1 MKTYSIVIPVFR
13 GTKSV
18 SKIVSEIVNMDI
30 NVIEIILVFDNG
42 NASSWEEIKKI
53 KNSSSLI
60 VGLKLSRNFGQHN
73 ATLCGF
79 NYCNSDFVI
88 TLDEDLQH
96 NPKYIINLIEHQD
109 LFNSDIVYG
118 NYVFRNHNF
127 LRNFLSSIF
136 NKFLGFTVNNLYKKY
151 SSFRLVKT
159 TIAKEL
165 LNYNNSYIFIDGYF
179 SWITSNISSIDIRHE
194 KGFTPKS
201 SYTFFKLLSHCF
213 NIFLTFSDVPIKL
226 LSLGSLTFLSFSISY
241 FFVLI
246 YNYVVYSNY
255 LIGFP
260 TIASLLCL
268 GFSFLLFGLT
278 ILAQYL
284 KRINLSVIKKP
295 QFFITEII

>member
-118 NYVFRNHNF
+118 NYVFRNHDF
-127 LRNFLSSIF
+127 LRNFLSLIF

-295 QFFITEII
+295 KFFITEII